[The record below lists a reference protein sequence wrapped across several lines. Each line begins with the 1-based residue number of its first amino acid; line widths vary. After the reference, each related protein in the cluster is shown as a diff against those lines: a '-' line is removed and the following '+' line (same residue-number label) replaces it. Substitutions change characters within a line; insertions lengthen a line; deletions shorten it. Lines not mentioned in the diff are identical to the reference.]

1 MNPTY
6 QEKSI
11 NCLKCNVWLCKVVI
25 KPEIIEFGLKCE
37 KEHKHIIEIDRK
49 SGEIKTLIEK
59 NEEN

>member
-11 NCLKCNVWLCKVVI
+11 NCLKCNVWLCKVIV
-25 KPEIIEFGLKCE
+25 KPDRFELGLSCE
-37 KEHKHIIEIDRK
+37 AGHKHTIEIDRK
-49 SGEIKTLIEK
+49 TGEIKTLIEK